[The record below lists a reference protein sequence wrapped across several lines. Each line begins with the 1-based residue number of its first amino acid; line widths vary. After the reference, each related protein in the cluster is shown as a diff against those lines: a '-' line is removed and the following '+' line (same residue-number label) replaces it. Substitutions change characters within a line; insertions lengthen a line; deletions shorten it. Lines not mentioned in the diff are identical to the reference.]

1 MERSTIY
8 CQYPVL
14 NRSQWGWKYS
24 NTSGMLEA
32 ERNKTWRNHFCWHSI
47 CNRRNMSCFIHF
59 PENSTTPHWW
69 ISNLNCQT
77 DQCISLVQTKFTRPW
92 GSYRNCFRN
101 AKEFWYLVLGRTH
114 HLQSYYDSGTSLKS
128 IATTHSFRR
137 SHMFFFRAHP
147 PLNRQDFLRRL
158 LLRGCRLVFL
168 SFIVPRPR
176 AVLHISLGRSQS
188 YAWNIP
194 GGIFPG
200 KWWWW
205 WWWWW

>member
-1 MERSTIY
+1 MNFRWSIVQNDQIGEPWPDQHGIIYYGLLSLNHTQVTATELAKRTTDFWMLMERSTIY

-47 CNRRNMSCFIHF
+47 CNRRNMSCFIRF

-77 DQCISLVQTKFTRPW
+77 DQCISLVQTKFTRAR

-114 HLQSYYDSGTSLKS
+114 HVQSYYDSGTSLKS

-137 SHMFFFRAHP
+137 SHMFFLEP
-147 PLNRQDFLRRL
+147 ILP
-158 LLRGCRLVFL
+158 
-168 SFIVPRPR
+168 
-176 AVLHISLGRSQS
+176 
-188 YAWNIP
+188 
-194 GGIFPG
+194 
-200 KWWWW
+200 
-205 WWWWW
+205 